1 MTAKNNNKTSGG
13 NGRKPFRLIGIAVGI
28 VVIGVVVVWLKVGR
42 GSESPIAQLATFAA
56 KRGPLTISVLE
67 AGTIKAR
74 EQEVIYN
81 EVEGRTSIVKII
93 PEGTR
98 VKEGDLLV
106 KLDVSTL
113 TDKRIDQEIGVQNA
127 QASFINAKENME
139 IVKNQAV
146 SDVNV
151 AELTLLFAKQDLKK
165 YNDPNGEYH
174 NLLEAAKNK
183 ITLAKE
189 ELTRAQQ
196 TLEWSERLFTEKY
209 ISLTEVQG
217 DRLTRSRADVNVLL
231 AENDLSLLEEY
242 TYVRQIAQLE
252 SNVRQAE
259 MALERTTRKANA
271 NVVQAEAELKA
282 KEQEYNRQ
290 KDKLAKIEDQLK
302 KATIYAPREGMVIYA
317 TSAQQGPF
325 RRDNRQPLEEGV
337 TVFERQELIYL
348 PTASS
353 SKAEVN
359 VHEASLQKVRVG
371 LPAVITVDA
380 LPGKK
385 FFGTLARIAPLPDAQ
400 SMWMN
405 PDLKVYNSDVYLET
419 DDPSLRTGMGCKVE
433 IIVEQHEEAIYVPVQ
448 TVIRVKGKPTLYLVK
463 DDGTT
468 EERKVEIGLD
478 NDLMVRI
485 ISGLKEGDIVLM
497 TPPLKEATVDAG
509 SRMLSGSGDSNEAA
523 DASRQRIRDRL
534 DAANGSSPG
543 RPAVTSDGQEG
554 PTRERQGRRPTDA
567 NAPEGSMGP
576 GGMGQ
581 NLTPEQREQMRQ
593 MMQNMTPEQRQQM
606 EAMRKQFESMSPE
619 EKAKMQQQFQQ
630 GAGGRQGRG
639 QRQGAGRQGADQRQ
653 GGGPVQ
659 GGDQATG
666 GEPRSRRSEGN
677 P

>member
-1 MTAKNNNKTSGG
+1 MTANNSKTGGG
-13 NGRKPFRLIGIAVGI
+13 NGRKPLKLIGVAVG
-28 VVIGVVVVWLKVGR
+28 VVIIGVVVVWLKVGR
-42 GSESPIAQLATFAA
+42 GSEDPIAQLATFTA

-81 EVEGRTSIVKII
+81 EVEGRTSIVKIV

-98 VKEGDLLV
+98 VKQGDLLV

-139 IVKNQAV
+139 IVKNQAI

-151 AELTLLFAKQDLKK
+151 AELTLRFAKQDLKK

-174 NLLEAAKNK
+174 NLLEEAKNK

-189 ELTRAQQ
+189 ELERARQ

-209 ISLTEVQG
+209 ISLTEAQA
-217 DRLTRSRADVNVLL
+217 DRLTKNRADVNVQV
-231 AENDLSLLEEY
+231 AENDLTLLKQY
-242 TYVRQIAQLE
+242 TYIRQIAQLE
-252 SNVRQAE
+252 SDVRQAE

-302 KATIYAPREGMVIYA
+302 KATIYAPRDGMVIYA
-317 TSAQQGPF
+317 TSAQQGGF
-325 RRDNRQPLEEGV
+325 HRDNRQPLEEGV
-337 TVFERQELIYL
+337 EVFERQELIYL
-348 PTASS
+348 PTAAS

-359 VHEASLQKVRVG
+359 IHEASLEKVRMG

-448 TVIRVKGKPTLYLVK
+448 VVIRVKGKPTLYVVRG
-463 DDGTT
+463 DGTT
-468 EERKVEIGLD
+468 EERQVEIGLD
-478 NDLMVRI
+478 NNSVVRV
-485 ISGLKEGDIVLM
+485 ISGLKEGELVLM

-509 SRMLSGSGDSNEAA
+509 KTLTGSGDSNEAA
-523 DASRQRIRDRL
+523 DASRRRIRDRL
-534 DAANGSSPG
+534 DAANGSAQDG
-543 RPAVTSDGQEG
+543 PAMGSDGQG
-554 PTRERQGRRPTDA
+554 QSAQERQGRRPVDA
-567 NAPEGSMGP
+567 NSPQGSMGP
-576 GGMGQ
+576 GPMGQ
-581 NLTPEQREQMRQ
+581 NLTPEQREQMRK

-653 GGGPVQ
+653 GGGPGQ